1 MSQRNFGVILSTALV
16 AVLLCATALCAG
28 KYNTVVDIGAP
39 MPRFSNLPATDG
51 TMLSSKDI
59 REDVVVLVFLA
70 NHCPWVKGMNGDLVK
85 LVDEFKGQSV
95 RVIGVSV
102 NLRQE
107 DRLPAMKEHAA
118 LYKYNFT
125 YVFDESQEVGRKLG
139 ATRTP
144 EYFVFNKDRKLVYMG
159 AIHNSPAQMRGDGTV
174 HYTKGEPTQFYARD
188 AIKAA
193 LAGKPA
199 PEAETRAQGCAVE
212 YNR

>member
-1 MSQRNFGVILSTALV
+1 MSKRNSRVVLSTALV
-16 AVLLCATALCAG
+16 ALLLGATDLYAG

-39 MPRFSNLPATDG
+39 MPQFSDLPATDG
-51 TMLSSKDI
+51 TTLSSKDI

-70 NHCPWVKGMNGDLVK
+70 NHCPWVKGMNGDLVR
-85 LVDEFKGQSV
+85 LVNEFKGQSV
-95 RVIGVSV
+95 RVVGVSV
-102 NLRQE
+102 NHRQE

-118 LYKYNFT
+118 RHKYNFT

-159 AIHNSPAQMRGDGTV
+159 ALHNSPAQMRGDGTV
-174 HYTKGEPTQFYARD
+174 NYTRGEPMQFYARE

-193 LAGKPA
+193 LSGKPA

-212 YNR
+212 YKR